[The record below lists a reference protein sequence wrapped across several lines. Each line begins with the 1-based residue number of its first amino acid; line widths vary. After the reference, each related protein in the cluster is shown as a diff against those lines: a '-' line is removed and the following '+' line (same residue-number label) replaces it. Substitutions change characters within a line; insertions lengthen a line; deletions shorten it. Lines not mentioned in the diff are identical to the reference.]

1 MGPRER
7 ELENKSAVVSP
18 LRSLGW
24 KSVEE
29 LRGTCAWTGD
39 DARLRVKGILLS
51 LLALELFGYCTA
63 VLSAFDVVVDNV
75 KK

>member
-1 MGPRER
+1 M
-7 ELENKSAVVSP
+7 
-18 LRSLGW
+18 
-24 KSVEE
+24 EE